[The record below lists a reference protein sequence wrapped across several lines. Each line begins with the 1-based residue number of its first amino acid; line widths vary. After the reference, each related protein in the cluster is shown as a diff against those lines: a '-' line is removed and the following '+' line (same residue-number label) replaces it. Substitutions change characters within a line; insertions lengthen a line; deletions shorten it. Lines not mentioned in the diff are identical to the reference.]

1 MGGNLDC
8 HRTKGVTRM
17 GQWQVNYMVTEQKVY
32 QDGPMGGKLD
42 CHRTKGVTRMD
53 KWEVNQIVTEQR
65 V

>member
-1 MGGNLDC
+1 MGGKLDC

-17 GQWQVNYMVTEQKVY
+17 GQWEVNQIITKRCN

-53 KWEVNQIVTEQR
+53 QQEVYQVVTEQK